1 MTLMIWTDTRM
12 LHEGSGLELVRIY
25 DVCASWQIATRADEI
40 ELIDADSLSWAID
53 ATAHIFECE

>member
-25 DVCASWQIATRADEI
+25 DVCASRLLLQEQMR
-40 ELIDADSLSWAID
+40 LRIDADSLSWAID